1 MFCRRTNA
9 LRPAVDFNGDNGV
22 AISWRA
28 RDPTVAER
36 HLSSAPAGAR
46 NTATSTQRVLS
57 GALEAISRVENNE
70 AAPAILPKLFMLAQ
84 TVPNHGIDGSSRK
97 ESVEVAA
104 ERLLSGGMRA
114 APALVAV
121 EGAIGPAPT
130 TAANRRDMEHI
141 TSQSVES
148 FSM

>member
-1 MFCRRTNA
+1 MHFALRLIQRRQRRGDFVAGERPDSRRT
-9 LRPAVDFNGDNGV
+9 
-22 AISWRA
+22 
-28 RDPTVAER
+28 
-36 HLSSAPAGAR
+36 HLSSAPAGIR
-46 NTATSTQRVLS
+46 NTATSTPRFLS
-57 GALEAISRVENNE
+57 GALEAISGENNE

-84 TVPNHGIDGSSRK
+84 TVPNHGIDGSCRK

-104 ERLLSGGMRA
+104 ESLLGGGMRA

-121 EGAIGPAPT
+121 EGGVGPPPA

-141 TSQSVES
+141 TFQSVQS